1 MSAGTLGV
9 RHSALAAITALGI
22 AAGVPGRVQAQ
33 SLEQRVFAKK
43 DATVRLTYAT
53 REGVCGNGANNIS
66 IRDSDPGDWTSDCEP
81 GPAHVTI
88 QVSGGELSDIKT
100 RVGGRWV
107 ARSDVT
113 DLGAVP
119 AREAAQLFLSLARR
133 NSGVAEQ
140 AVFPAIIAD
149 SAEVWPGLMALAK
162 DPMARMDARKSAVF
176 WVGQEA
182 ASAATR
188 GLTEVVGDKAV
199 DREVRESAVFA
210 LSQRPNKEGVPALLA
225 VARTSDDPKLRKSAI
240 FWLGQTEDPRALAYF
255 EEVLSRAPGR

>member
-1 MSAGTLGV
+1 MGV
-9 RHSALAAITALGI
+9 RHAALAATAL
-22 AAGVPGRVQAQ
+22 AVAMWAPGSLRAQ

-43 DATVRLTYAT
+43 DATVRLAYAT
-53 REGVCGNGANNIS
+53 RPGVYGNGSNNIS
-66 IRDSDPGDWTSDCEP
+66 FRDGQSDDWTSDCES

-88 QVSGGELSDIKT
+88 RVAGGELTEIKT

-107 ARSDVT
+107 ARNDVT
-113 DLGAVP
+113 DLGTVP
-119 AREAAQLFLSLARR
+119 ASEAAQLFLALARR
-133 NSGVAEQ
+133 NSGAAED

-149 SAEVWPGLMALAK
+149 SAEVWPGLMALAR
-162 DPMARMDARKSAVF
+162 DPKARTDARKSAVF

-188 GLTEVVGDKAV
+188 GLAEVVGDKAV

-210 LSQRPNKEGVPALLA
+210 LSQRPDKEGVPALIA
-225 VARTSDDPKLRKSAI
+225 VARTSDDPTLRKRAI

-255 EEVLSRAPGR
+255 EDVLSRAPGR